1 MVVGYVRCTKM
12 YPCRQ
17 SSRADSGVLPA
28 CKRRTTSL
36 DVRVCCVRRVEKSC
50 VIICLCTA
58 SYNHVSVSS
67 FISWRILWWGWMR
80 SGRDFRRRELHEPR
94 TAGCTA
100 CSIARL
106 PESCLVLLS
115 IFYPLYFY
123 FLFKKKSWV
132 ANSPPSVPKILLF
145 ASRLVELPTLRSA
158 AEPISNF
165 KMFETEVGPR
175 FILKSAPSKS

>member
-106 PESCLVLLS
+106 PESCLVSLS
-115 IFYPLYFY
+115 ILS
-123 FLFKKKSWV
+123 FLFLFFTSLQKEKLGSEFTTKRSQD
-132 ANSPPSVPKILLF
+132 SSVRFTLGGTSN
-145 ASRLVELPTLRSA
+145 ASKCCGTY
-158 AEPISNF
+158 
-165 KMFETEVGPR
+165 
-175 FILKSAPSKS
+175 LKL